1 MKTFVITKEESN
13 MIKGIAIILMMIHHF
28 WSSMQ
33 PIPVKIVVMGGQI
46 SNIEL
51 MIGAMCK
58 ICVSL
63 FAFLTGWVLYLNPK
77 FNSYSYNFGKA
88 KSFILNYWI
97 VELIFIIAG
106 FMFCLKLPSF
116 SILLANLFGF
126 ETGAYEIM
134 GYDYVNV
141 TFAWYVRF
149 YLFLLLSFPIL
160 LRSLNLA
167 SKVRPLL
174 SFIGFMLF
182 FGIMCYLCRMS
193 DNYFV
198 RKLLAVYFEWIPCV
212 VVGYYFNRYGW
223 FRYFERIN
231 TKLLCIFFILYLLLY
246 YKFSVGYN
254 CDWFS
259 AIILVWLFMK
269 AIHRI
274 HTKVL
279 VRLGKASM
287 FIWFIHGLFFLPTK
301 PLEPLILINGNTIAL
316 LLLGVFWS
324 IIFSFMVLYLK
335 DVTLKLFSRI

>member
-1 MKTFVITKEESN
+1 MKTIVITKEESN

-33 PIPVKIVVMGGQI
+33 PIPLKFDLMGLQI
-46 SNIEL
+46 YNIEL
-51 MIGAMCK
+51 IVGAICK

-77 FNSYSYNFGKA
+77 YMSYSYSFKKA
-88 KSFILNYWI
+88 KSFIINYWI
-97 VELIFIIAG
+97 AELVFIIVG
-106 FMFCLKLPSF
+106 FIFCLKLPTF

-134 GYDYVNV
+134 GYNYVNV

-174 SFIGFMLF
+174 SFLGFILF

-231 TKLLCIFFILYLLLY
+231 TKLLCIFFLLYLLVC
-246 YKFSVGYN
+246 YKFSNGYN
-254 CDWFS
+254 LDWFS
-259 AIILVWLFMK
+259 AVILVWLCMK
-269 AIHRI
+269 LFQRI
-274 HTKVL
+274 HSKKL
-279 VRLGKASM
+279 ASLGKNSM

-316 LLLGVFWS
+316 LLLGVSWS
-324 IIFSFMVLYLK
+324 ILFSFIVLYLK
-335 DVTLKLFSRI
+335 DVPFKIFSRK

>member
-1 MKTFVITKEESN
+1 MKAFVITKDESN

-51 MIGAMCK
+51 MIGSMCK

-77 FNSYSYNFGKA
+77 FKSYSYNFRKA

-97 VELIFIIAG
+97 AELIFIIVG

-160 LRSLNLA
+160 LRCLNLA

-174 SFIGFMLF
+174 SFIGFILF

-231 TKLLCIFFILYLLLY
+231 TKLLCIFFILYLLLC

-254 CDWFS
+254 SDWFS
-259 AIILVWLFMK
+259 AIILVWLCMK

-274 HTKVL
+274 HSKVL

>member
-1 MKTFVITKEESN
+1 MKTIVITKEESN

-33 PIPVKIVVMGGQI
+33 PIPLKFDLMGLQI
-46 SNIEL
+46 YNIEL
-51 MIGAMCK
+51 IVGAICK

-77 FNSYSYNFGKA
+77 YMSYSYNFKKA
-88 KSFILNYWI
+88 KSFIINYWI
-97 VELIFIIAG
+97 AELVFIIVG
-106 FMFCLKLPSF
+106 FIFCLKLPTF

-160 LRSLNLA
+160 LRSLNIA

-174 SFIGFMLF
+174 SFIGFILF

-223 FRYFERIN
+223 FRYFEKIN
-231 TKLLCIFFILYLLLY
+231 TKLLCIFFLLYLLVC
-246 YKFSVGYN
+246 YKFSNGYN
-254 CDWFS
+254 LDWFS
-259 AIILVWLFMK
+259 AVIFVWLCKKLFQC
-269 AIHRI
+269 IHS
-274 HTKVL
+274 KKL
-279 VRLGKASM
+279 ASLGK
-287 FIWFIHGLFFLPTK
+287 
-301 PLEPLILINGNTIAL
+301 N
-316 LLLGVFWS
+316 
-324 IIFSFMVLYLK
+324 
-335 DVTLKLFSRI
+335 R

>member
-1 MKTFVITKEESN
+1 MKTIVITKEESN

-33 PIPVKIVVMGGQI
+33 PIPLKFDLMGLQI
-46 SNIEL
+46 YNIEL
-51 MIGAMCK
+51 IVGAICK

-77 FNSYSYNFGKA
+77 YMSYSYNFKKA
-88 KSFILNYWI
+88 KSFIINYWI
-97 VELIFIIAG
+97 AELVFIIVG
-106 FMFCLKLPSF
+106 FIFCLKLPTF

-160 LRSLNLA
+160 LRSLNIA

-174 SFIGFMLF
+174 SFIGFILF

-231 TKLLCIFFILYLLLY
+231 TKLLCIFFLLYLLVC
-246 YKFSVGYN
+246 YKFSNGYN
-254 CDWFS
+254 LDWFS
-259 AIILVWLFMK
+259 AVIFVWLCKKLFQC
-269 AIHRI
+269 IHS
-274 HTKVL
+274 KKL
-279 VRLGKASM
+279 ASLGKNSM

-301 PLEPLILINGNTIAL
+301 PLEPLIIINGNTIAL

-324 IIFSFMVLYLK
+324 ILFSFIVLYLK
-335 DVTLKLFSRI
+335 DVPFKIFSRK

>member
-1 MKTFVITKEESN
+1 MKTIVITKEESN

-33 PIPVKIVVMGGQI
+33 PIPLKFDLMGLQI
-46 SNIEL
+46 YNIEL
-51 MIGAMCK
+51 IVGAICK

-77 FNSYSYNFGKA
+77 YMSYSYNFKKA
-88 KSFILNYWI
+88 KSFIINYWI
-97 VELIFIIAG
+97 AELVFIIVG
-106 FMFCLKLPSF
+106 FIFCLKLPTF

-160 LRSLNLA
+160 LRSLNIA

-174 SFIGFMLF
+174 SFIGFILF

-231 TKLLCIFFILYLLLY
+231 TKLLCIFFLLYLLVC
-246 YKFSVGYN
+246 YKFSNGYN
-254 CDWFS
+254 LDWFS
-259 AIILVWLFMK
+259 AVIFVWLCKKLFQC
-269 AIHRI
+269 IHS
-274 HTKVL
+274 KKL
-279 VRLGKASM
+279 ASLGKNSM

-301 PLEPLILINGNTIAL
+301 PLEPLIIINGNTIAL

-324 IIFSFMVLYLK
+324 IFFSFIVLYLK
-335 DVTLKLFSRI
+335 DVPFKIFSRK